1 MLLPAPPL
9 YPRKRRPRPRKTTRV
24 PTPPPVA
31 LELVAGVWE
40 VGGLV
45 TLTFDRAV
53 DVAGIVPGAFIVH
66 DGPTGFSY
74 QGNSVYDHS
83 TPQTVTVEMG
93 GIAEYEGATVLLD
106 VGAENGIVAVDDG
119 GPWAGV
125 NDVVLP
131 VSIGRDTD
139 EYD

>member
-31 LELVAGVWE
+31 LELVSGVWE
-40 VGGLV
+40 VGGLL

-53 DVAGIVPGAFIVH
+53 DVAGIVPTAFIVH

-74 QGNSVYDHS
+74 QGISVYDHS

-106 VGAENGIVAVDDG
+106 AASANGIVAADDG
-119 GPWAGV
+119 GTWGGAT
-125 NDVVLP
+125 DLELP
-131 VSIGRDTD
+131 FP
-139 EYD
+139 